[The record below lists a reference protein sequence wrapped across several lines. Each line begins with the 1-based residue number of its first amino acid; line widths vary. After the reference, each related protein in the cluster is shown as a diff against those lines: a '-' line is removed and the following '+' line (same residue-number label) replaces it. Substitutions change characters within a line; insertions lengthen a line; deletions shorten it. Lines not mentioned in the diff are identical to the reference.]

1 VLTGI
6 TLLIPIYQPLNAED
20 SAGEEDKRGGE
31 EEEEEEEARRTHHV
45 TDLVS
50 DASLYSKD
58 PTGQRGGGVR
68 GGDWGQNGGGGRWCE
83 EEGDE
88 DERAALCG
96 EEGVDGGGRV
106 RGGEVGAEGGQAQ
119 EERGEVVEALE
130 LVLLFLL
137 LLSYVWCYW

>member
-1 VLTGI
+1 MLTGI
-6 TLLIPIYQPLNAED
+6 TLLIPIYQPLHAED
-20 SAGEEDKRGGE
+20 GAGEEDKRGGE
-31 EEEEEEEARRTHHV
+31 EEEEEEEEARRTHHV
-45 TDLVS
+45 TDHVS
-50 DASLYSKD
+50 DASPYSKD
-58 PTGQRGGGVR
+58 PTGQRGGGLR
-68 GGDWGQNGGGGRWCE
+68 GGGRSGGRWCE
-83 EEGDE
+83 EEGEE

-106 RGGEVGAEGGQAQ
+106 REGEVGAERGQAQ